1 MTNWVRELKYGWTA
15 LIIIAVVCLSVSK
28 AVPPKSNVGA
38 MIRSKFASADANAF
52 STIYWEESTRNKKS
66 ERKKVCS
73 TDGYEYYFSKSSKS
87 SYYVCKNNKGR
98 SCKCRE
104 HSSGKLT
111 DCPCQC
117 RPPCSGTLVVHP
129 NGKVVNNVKHVC
141 KPDEKVIRS
150 GQEILVERRSRQSEE
165 SGCSFSISK
174 PCSATSPT
182 LPMARQLLQ
191 LLSDPMRETATSHTQ
206 HDNPNLDMQQ
216 GGLPLEQQSSLPGES
231 GAFHAERGREQGD
244 QLLDYNYL
252 LQFSSTGSMKH
263 ICKPDE
269 NVIRS
274 GQEIL
279 DERRSRQSEE
289 SGCSS
294 SISKPCSAIS
304 PTLPMEQLLQL
315 LFDPTRETAT
325 SHTQHDNP
333 SNLDMQQGSRLL
345 EQQSSFPGESAAF
358 HAERGREQGDE
369 LPDCLLQLCSP
380 GEMNCQETDASMC
393 DLCASNDAG
402 YDFGCEIS
410 SESSKPEF
418 IINPRNVL
426 AMPGS
431 TVTFSTETRGVN
443 VTYAWKHDGKYMNG
457 EDREYL
463 IILQASVRNEGK
475 YECVAS
481 NKYGMVSSEY
491 AYLKLK
497 SEKDFFQER
506 TMIPQSI
513 DPILS
518 FQYYPI
524 LVDDRN
530 LDQSDQDVDFGAYN
544 IVSTEAKDTGNTSQ
558 LVTGLIQLLVS
569 KNQLDSQLQKRE
581 DDSHTSSS
589 PSSVASGPGH
599 SMMVSGEFELM
610 STRVLI

>member
-1 MTNWVRELKYGWTA
+1 MTNWVPRLKHGRTA

-28 AVPPKSNVGA
+28 AVPPKGAVGA
-38 MIRSKFASADANAF
+38 MVHSKFASANANAF

-73 TDGYEYYFSKSSKS
+73 TDGYEYYFSMSSKS

-111 DCPCQC
+111 DRPCQC
-117 RPPCSGTLVVHP
+117 RRPPCSGTLVVHP
-129 NGKVVNNVKHVC
+129 NGKVVNNVKH
-141 KPDEKVIRS
+141 S
-150 GQEILVERRSRQSEE
+150 
-165 SGCSFSISK
+165 
-174 PCSATSPT
+174 
-182 LPMARQLLQ
+182 
-191 LLSDPMRETATSHTQ
+191 
-206 HDNPNLDMQQ
+206 
-216 GGLPLEQQSSLPGES
+216 
-231 GAFHAERGREQGD
+231 
-244 QLLDYNYL
+244 
-252 LQFSSTGSMKH
+252 
-263 ICKPDE
+263 CKPDE

-294 SISKPCSAIS
+294 SILMPYSATS
-304 PTLPMEQLLQL
+304 PTLTMEQLLQPL
-315 LFDPTRETAT
+315 SDATRKTAT

-333 SNLDMQQGSRLL
+333 SNLDMQQGGPPL
-345 EQQSSFPGESAAF
+345 EQQPSFPGESGASHTECVREQGDELLDYNYLLQFSSTGNVKHACKPDENVIRSGREILDERRSRQSEESGCSSSILMPYSATSPTLTMEQLLQPLSDATRKTATSHTQHDNPSNLDMQQGGLLLEQQPSFPGESGAF
-358 HAERGREQGDE
+358 HAECGREQGDE
-369 LPDCLLQLCSP
+369 LLDCLLQLCST
-380 GEMNCQETDASMC
+380 GEMNCQETDARMYY
-393 DLCASNDAG
+393 LCVAG
-402 YDFGCEIS
+402 YDFGYVEEIS
-410 SESSKPEF
+410 SESLKPKF
-418 IINPRNVL
+418 IEHPRSVL
-426 AMPGS
+426 VTPGS
-431 TVTFSTETRGVN
+431 TAMFSTETRGVN

-463 IILQASVRNEGK
+463 IIHQASVRNEGK

-497 SEKDFFQER
+497 CEKDFFQER

-513 DPILS
+513 DPIPAL
-518 FQYYPI
+518 QYYPI
-524 LVDDRN
+524 LEDDQN

-544 IVSTEAKDTGNTSQ
+544 IVSTEAKDTE
-558 LVTGLIQLLVS
+558 LIQLLAS

-581 DDSHTSSS
+581 NDSHTSSS
-589 PSSVASGPGH
+589 PSSVAI
-599 SMMVSGEFELM
+599 V
-610 STRVLI
+610 VQDIV